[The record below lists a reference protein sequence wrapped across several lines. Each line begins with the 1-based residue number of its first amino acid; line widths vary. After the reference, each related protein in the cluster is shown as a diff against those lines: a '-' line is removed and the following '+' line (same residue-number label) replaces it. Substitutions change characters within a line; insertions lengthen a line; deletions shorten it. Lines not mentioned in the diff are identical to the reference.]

1 MAPVRLN
8 PALSLSDESAPK
20 KVALAYSGG
29 LDSSCIISWLKERY
43 DCEVIAVAADVG
55 QPDGL
60 SAVEAKALASGA
72 STCYVLDLR
81 DEFLTGSV
89 YPTVRAG
96 AAFER
101 TYLLGAAM
109 ARPLI
114 AKHQVEIALR
124 EGCDALAHGGAG
136 AGNDQ
141 DRFELTYQALAPM
154 LRVIAPARMW
164 DIRSREDAI
173 AYAEAHGIPVTATT
187 ARMYSID
194 GNPWPRR
201 HDGGPREDRWPE
213 PPAAAHGLMVAP
225 EQAAQVT
232 MTFERGTP
240 VMIDG
245 QRLDAVDLA
254 GVLNELGA
262 AHGVGRVDPWQNGL
276 VATKRGGV
284 YESPGGAL
292 LATAHRE
299 LELRTL
305 DNATM
310 RLKDLLAHV
319 YADVVYNGHWYSPL
333 REALDAF
340 VTKTQEPVTG
350 EVRLKL
356 DQGTRHAVGRRSP
369 IGRYDEDLATFGA
382 DDVSQRAGADG
393 FIRLFGLGQN
403 VAARRDRRLLEQD
416 MEMLR

>member
-29 LDSSCIISWLKERY
+29 LDSSCSIPWLKERY
-43 DCEVIAVAADVG
+43 DCEVVAVAADVG
-55 QPDGL
+55 QPGDLRG
-60 SAVEAKALASGA
+60 VEAKALASGA

-81 DEFLTGSV
+81 DEFLTEYV

-96 AAFER
+96 AAHER
-101 TYLLGAAM
+101 SYLLGTAM

-136 AGNDQ
+136 TGNDQ
-141 DRFELTYQALAPM
+141 DRFEPTYQALAPM
-154 LRVIAPARMW
+154 LRVIAPARRW

-194 GNPWPRR
+194 GDPWPLC
-201 HDGGPREDRWPE
+201 HDGSPREDSWQE
-213 PPAAAHGLMVAP
+213 PPAAAHGLTVALEP
-225 EQAAQVT
+225 AARVT

-254 GVLNELGA
+254 GVLNKLGG
-262 AHGVGRVDPWQNGL
+262 AHGVGRVDPWQNRL
-276 VATKRGGV
+276 VAMKSSGV

-292 LATAHRE
+292 LTTAHRE
-299 LELRTL
+299 LEHRTL
-305 DNATM
+305 DKATM
-310 RLKDLLAHV
+310 RLKDLLAHI
-319 YADVVYNGHWYSPL
+319 YADVVYTGHWYSPL

-356 DQGTRHAVGRRSP
+356 DQGACHAVGRRSP
-369 IGRYDEDLATFGA
+369 IGRYDEDLAPFGA
-382 DDVSQRAGADG
+382 GDVYQRADSEG

-403 VAARRDRRLLEQD
+403 VAAWRDCRLQEQD
-416 MEMLR
+416 VEMLR